1 MPRVRERLTIRFPSA
16 SEKYDPLAE
25 AVFRHDL
32 ERLLDRIAGD
42 QDGGTQ
48 ILNFVDQD
56 ATPVVSRSDIFA
68 EANTAPT
75 TITAFGGGAVGQRI
89 AIIFSTANT
98 TIQDASVGGVIQLLG
113 GIDWTPT
120 ANDTLEL
127 IFDGTNWY
135 EISRSIN

>member
-42 QDGGTQ
+42 QDGGTP

-98 TIQDASVGGVIQLLG
+98 TIQDASIGGVIQLAG
-113 GIDWTPT
+113 GANFVGS
-120 ANDTLEL
+120 ANDVLEL
-127 IFDGTNWY
+127 IYDGTNWY
-135 EISRSIN
+135 EISRSVN